1 MKVMLTAS
9 SMIGATLEIL
19 WKGMLG
25 IFIVMGVI
33 YLSVVAL
40 NKITAPKK
48 NKENSDIGEDSP

>member
-1 MKVMLTAS
+1 MKAMLNAS
-9 SMIGATLEIL
+9 GIIGAALELL

-48 NKENSDIGEDSP
+48 NKENSDTGKDSP